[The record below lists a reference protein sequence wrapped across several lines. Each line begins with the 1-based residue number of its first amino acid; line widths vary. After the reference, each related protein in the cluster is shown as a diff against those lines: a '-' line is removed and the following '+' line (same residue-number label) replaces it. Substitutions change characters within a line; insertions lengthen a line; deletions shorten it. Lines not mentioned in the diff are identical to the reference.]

1 IDSCPVILTELLSF
15 LWNHTDAG
23 VIQSPRH
30 EVAEKGQTVTLR
42 CEPVPGHNDLF
53 WYKQTKIQGLQ
64 LLSYFR
70 SKSLMEDD
78 KTLKD
83 RFKAEMLD
91 SSVSTLKIQPTEPQD
106 SAVYLCSSSLA
117 TELHKDVLPVQK
129 PLCAPLPST
138 PTCSK

>member
-1 IDSCPVILTELLSF
+1 
-15 LWNHTDAG
+15 
-23 VIQSPRH
+23 
-30 EVAEKGQTVTLR
+30 
-42 CEPVPGHNDLF
+42 
-53 WYKQTKIQGLQ
+53 
-64 LLSYFR
+64 
-70 SKSLMEDD
+70 MEDD

-138 PTCSK
+138 PTCSKWSFLYSFI